1 MKRMILAIGLA
12 VAFSVQVFADVTI
25 KSTGTGKGMGM
36 SAKMN
41 TVTYLKGMKMRT
53 DTVKGDTTDSVI
65 FDLENQKMYSFNS
78 KKKEADVWDM
88 ATISE
93 EMSKVVEVK
102 EIKSSIKPNGQTKQ
116 FGARTANG
124 YDIEVSVPFVMGGEG
139 GPELTMMM
147 TGQTW
152 VVKGAPGTADYA
164 AFYKAA
170 AEKGWIFSH
179 PSAAKAQPGQARA
192 MAEMYREIA
201 ALGGIPYEM
210 NVDMQIRMGDV
221 AVNPVALLSGLLG
234 RRGGSTMTTIVESIE
249 TGALSDDLFT
259 PPAGIQLVPKN

>member
-1 MKRMILAIGLA
+1 MKRMILAVGLA
-12 VAFSVQVFADVTI
+12 IAFSVQVFADVTI

-53 DTVKGDTTDSVI
+53 DTVKGDSTDTVI
-65 FDLENQKMYSFNS
+65 FDLENQRMYSFNS
-78 KKKEADVWDM
+78 KKKEADVWNM
-88 ATISE
+88 ASISE

-116 FGARTANG
+116 FGTRTANG
-124 YDIEVSVPFVMGGEG
+124 YDIEVSVPFAMGGEG

-170 AEKGWIFSH
+170 AEKGWIFQD
-179 PSAAKAQPGQARA
+179 PKTAKASPGQAKA
-192 MAEMYREIA
+192 NAKMYEQLA
-201 ALGGIPYEM
+201 SLGGMAYETTINMKAGGEGPMAGIMGKMM
-210 NVDMQIRMGDV
+210 NM
-221 AVNPVALLSGLLG
+221 
-234 RRGGSTMTTIVESIE
+234 TMTTTTESIE
-249 TGALSDDLFT
+249 TGALAADMFA
-259 PPAGIQLVPKN
+259 PPAGYKLNQKK